1 MGDACFNMA
10 RILRRKLQDGR
21 ATNPRLSEHLTEI
34 HDMLENIMQFTVEVL
49 ESDERT
55 QNMILHSHDLEK
67 ALNIKYKFL
76 VAENLKDL
84 NNNVYPYQDS
94 VYYLDII
101 DEYERLGD
109 YAVNVVE
116 AYVRQEK

>member
-1 MGDACFNMA
+1 
-10 RILRRKLQDGR
+10 
-21 ATNPRLSEHLTEI
+21 
-34 HDMLENIMQFTVEVL
+34 MQFTVEVL

-116 AYVRQEK
+116 DYVRQVK